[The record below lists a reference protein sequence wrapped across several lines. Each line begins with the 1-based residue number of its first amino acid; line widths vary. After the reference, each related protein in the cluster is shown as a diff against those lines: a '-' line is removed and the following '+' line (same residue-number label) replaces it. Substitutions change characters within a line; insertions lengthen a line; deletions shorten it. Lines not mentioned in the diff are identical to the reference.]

1 MANREDS
8 LVEAKEA
15 PHPFLLTTDFG
26 PASLQALPHAASFAN
41 HFGARLIVLHVL
53 PAAPIPEGFH
63 WSTTGDLMQMRQN
76 AQRASQ
82 KQFEELILPCVPSS
96 TKVEF
101 IVKIGIASEQILQAC
116 HALSADLLI
125 LGLNRTEHIETA
137 SHLPWSMAHKIVC
150 GASCPVLTI
159 KNGTRQCGSTESR

>member
-1 MANREDS
+1 
-8 LVEAKEA
+8 
-15 PHPFLLTTDFG
+15 
-26 PASLQALPHAASFAN
+26 
-41 HFGARLIVLHVL
+41 
-53 PAAPIPEGFH
+53 
-63 WSTTGDLMQMRQN
+63 MR
-76 AQRASQ
+76 
-82 KQFEELILPCVPSS
+82 PSS

-159 KNGTRQCGSTESR
+159 KNGSRHPGSLQALDSCMIMLLRALPPRLFFAVNFWVQ